1 MRDAD
6 STGQPSQDLVAGIYV
21 EHLERLFGL
30 LTDHLP
36 KVLESN
42 RFFEEETGFHNEAGA
57 NNLVDALSHIGT
69 LAENASNLGRDE
81 QRDEITNFSDHLRRS
96 MMEGFERTLKH
107 RIGEIADSWAEYER
121 DVRPLQERGDVRG
134 VPTPEELATL
144 RRRIRSQVEQGRAC
158 KRAAS
163 WDEWKQGAAHFA
175 EACKLASELGSKLEQ
190 SIGGAQQYDRD
201 RQSTRRNWISV
212 AIGTAIGIA
221 GIVLGFVA

>member
-1 MRDAD
+1 MAEAP
-6 STGQPSQDLVAGIYV
+6 PSASQHGETVAGIYV

-30 LTDHLP
+30 LNEHLP

-69 LAENASNLGRDE
+69 LAENAPNLTRDE

-107 RIGEIADSWAEYER
+107 RAGEVAESWREYER
-121 DVRPLQERGDVRG
+121 DVLPLQQRGDLRG
-134 VPTPEELATL
+134 VPTYDELMAI
-144 RRRIRSQVEQGRAC
+144 RRRFRNKVEQGRAC
-158 KRAAS
+158 KRAS
-163 WDEWKQGAAHFA
+163 TWEEWKKGTACFA
-175 EACKLASELGSKLEQ
+175 EACELVNDLGTKLEL

-201 RQSTRRNWISV
+201 RESRKLTWISLG
-212 AIGTAIGIA
+212 IGTAIGLA
-221 GIVLGFVA
+221 GIAVGFLV